1 MKKVKAVPLDE
12 KDKAILTCLI
22 NDPRISVADIARELN
37 VQRDTVLY
45 RIKRLE
51 QRGVVT
57 KYHTIV
63 DPQALGLSMFVLLL
77 IKLTPVS
84 GEEVQS
90 FVQKLVAH
98 KNVTHVSRLIGIYD
112 YAAQVA
118 AEDVFVLDSVIVD
131 IKGMQPGIIANI
143 DISNVI
149 DGLKTDDFSGLL

>member
-1 MKKVKAVPLDE
+1 MKKIQKVPLDE
-12 KDKAILTCLI
+12 KDKAILKCLI
-22 NDPRISVADIARELN
+22 SDPRTSVADIARELN

-51 QRGVVT
+51 SRGVVS

-77 IKLTPVS
+77 IKLTPVA

-90 FVQKLVAH
+90 FVKKLVTH
-98 KNVTHVSRLIGIYD
+98 KNVTHVSRLIGNYD
-112 YAAQVA
+112 YSAMVA
-118 AEDVFVLDSVIVD
+118 TEDVFALDMIIAD
-131 IKGMQPGIIANI
+131 IKAMQPGIVADI
-143 DISNVI
+143 DVSNVI